1 MYAESA
7 RARMD
12 EIAQAKYIAFGTYRP
27 DGSIASTPTWVVPF
41 REGYAFTTEL
51 GSWKTKRLARD
62 HRVAVT
68 PSDFRGRALVGA
80 TTFQGQGELLEG
92 PSALEVE
99 RAVRRKYR
107 LTWLVLIASRRLA
120 RKIVRKPEVVDCAIY
135 FILVN

>member
-1 MYAESA
+1 
-7 RARMD
+7 MD

-51 GSWKTKRLARD
+51 GSWKTK
-62 HRVAVT
+62 

>member
-1 MYAESA
+1 
-7 RARMD
+7 MD

-80 TTFQGQGELLEG
+80 TTFQGQGELLGG

>member
-107 LTWLVLIASRRLA
+107 LTLLVLIASRRLA

>member
-1 MYAESA
+1 
-7 RARMD
+7 MD